1 MRRIIVLF
9 FLTISLPFFVYSQQ
23 KGNIAKPKNLMIP
36 RLSSPVNTSPQNTCS
51 LANNACET
59 KNKVFLSWINTNAY
73 AATITIEKRKQL
85 LRAKWKEML
94 LGVDIFYPTFKI
106 EEIEGWLEEKSQ
118 VYFFNIIEGRAT
130 LKRNEV
136 KYIFKMRF

>member
-1 MRRIIVLF
+1 
-9 FLTISLPFFVYSQQ
+9 
-23 KGNIAKPKNLMIP
+23 
-36 RLSSPVNTSPQNTCS
+36 
-51 LANNACET
+51 
-59 KNKVFLSWINTNAY
+59 
-73 AATITIEKRKQL
+73 
-85 LRAKWKEML
+85 ML